1 MNRLSINRLMLLS
14 LGVLFILIF
23 QAPAVSAEQS
33 LGTDESEASVNFSN
47 ILSLNGTVF
56 NDLNGN
62 GFMDE
67 GEPGLP
73 GWTIRLMQD
82 EMEVL
87 NVTSDQLGEYIFEGL
102 DAGEYVVAQDL
113 MPGWNQTAPGG
124 GSYNVTLVDKDG
136 KRYDFGNFEGAVL
149 ATSIREYPLMRPS
162 PETLQRWIEV
172 FKMQPLAEIDPEISA
187 ELDISPT
194 GSLSLLN
201 HLQYIPAER
210 DQWDCGNCWV
220 WAGTGVMEIGL
231 SVEEGIKDRLSIQY
245 LNSNYLG
252 GSGSDWACC
261 GNWLVDLANFY
272 AGTGKAIPWS
282 NANGH
287 WQDGGRT
294 CEMGS
299 TSVPAG
305 VITTTPNYPIDTIE
319 AQAILTHGVG
329 SATAISNIK
338 NVLNQN
344 KAVTFSFFLPT
355 LDEWNI
361 FGQFWLNQ
369 PESALYNPTFP
380 DGKAWND
387 EQGAG
392 HDVLCVGY
400 NDNDP
405 NNKYWIML
413 NSWGTTA
420 GRPNGLFRVNMNMNY
435 DNYFTLGGQ
444 GYYAFY
450 WETLDLEYD
459 LPEYGKD
466 TVGVFDP
473 TNGLWFL
480 DYDNNGVADKA
491 FYYGAPTHKPVTG
504 DWNGDGKDTVGV
516 FDPATS
522 LWFLDNNN
530 DGIADQYVYF
540 GASTHIPVTGDWNGD
555 GRDTVGVFDPT
566 YGIWFLDY
574 DNNGVADKALY
585 YGAPTHKPVTGDWNG
600 DGKDTVGVFDPTY
613 GIWFL
618 DYDNNGVADKAFYY
632 GAPTHKPVTGDWNQN
647 GKDTVG
653 VFDPATSLWFLDYD
667 NNGAADE
674 YVYYGASS
682 HVPVTGNWLQV

>member
-1 MNRLSINRLMLLS
+1 MAKISINHMMLLC
-14 LGVLFILIF
+14 LGVVCVFVL
-23 QAPAVSAEQS
+23 QAPAVSASKSVGIGES
-33 LGTDESEASVNFSN
+33 LASEIPSN
-47 ILSLNGTVF
+47 LLSINGTVF
-56 NDLNGN
+56 HDLNGN

-73 GWTIRLMQD
+73 GWTIRLVQYD
-82 EMEVL
+82 MEVL
-87 NVTSDQLGEYIFEGL
+87 NVTTDQLGEYIFEGL
-102 DAGEYVVAQDL
+102 NAGEYVVAQDL

-136 KRYDFGNFEGAVL
+136 ERYDFGNFEGAVL

-162 PETLQRWIEV
+162 PEKLQRWIEV

-319 AQAILTHGVG
+319 AQAILTQGVG

-355 LDEWNI
+355 YDEWNI
-361 FGQFWLNQ
+361 FGQFWFNQ
-369 PESALYNPTFP
+369 PETALYNPTFP

-400 NDNDP
+400 NDDDP

-435 DNYFTLGGQ
+435 DNYVTLGGQ

-459 LPEYGKD
+459 LHAGQDTIGVFRSSTRTWYLDYNNDGIPDKILAYGLNGDLPVSGDWNKDGTD
-466 TVGVFDP
+466 TVGVFRP
-473 TNGLWFL
+473 TTRTWYL
-480 DYDNNGVADKA
+480 DYNNDGVPDKILA
-491 FYYGAPTHKPVTG
+491 YGLNGDLPVSG
-504 DWNGDGKDTVGV
+504 DWNKDGTDTVGV
-516 FDPATS
+516 FRPTTRT
-522 LWFLDNNN
+522 WYLDYNN
-530 DGIADQYVYF
+530 DGVPDKILAYGLSGDL
-540 GASTHIPVTGDWNGD
+540 PVAGDWNNDGTDTIGVFRPTTRTWYLDYNNDRVPDKIFAFGLNGDLPVVGDWNND
-555 GRDTVGVFDPT
+555 GRDTVGVFRPT
-566 YGIWFLDY
+566 TRTWYLDY
-574 DNNGVADKALY
+574 NNDGIPDKILA
-585 YGAPTHKPVTGDWNG
+585 YGLNGDKPVSGDWYKN
-600 DGKDTVGVFDPTY
+600 
-613 GIWFL
+613 
-618 DYDNNGVADKAFYY
+618 
-632 GAPTHKPVTGDWNQN
+632 
-647 GKDTVG
+647 
-653 VFDPATSLWFLDYD
+653 
-667 NNGAADE
+667 
-674 YVYYGASS
+674 
-682 HVPVTGNWLQV
+682 

>member
-1 MNRLSINRLMLLS
+1 MNKLSTNRLILLS
-14 LGVLFILIF
+14 LGVVFVLIF

-33 LGTDESEASVNFSN
+33 LGTDEPDASENSSN
-47 ILSLNGTVF
+47 LLSLNGTVF

-73 GWTIRLMQD
+73 GWTIRLNQD
-82 EMEVL
+82 DMEVL
-87 NVTSDQLGEYIFEGL
+87 NVTTDLLGEYIFEGL
-102 DAGEYVVAQDL
+102 NPGEYVVAQDL

-136 KRYDFGNFEGAVL
+136 NRYDFGNFEGAVL

-172 FKMQPLAEIDPEISA
+172 FKMQSLAEIDPVISA

-201 HLQYIPAER
+201 HLQYIPIER
-210 DQWDCGNCWV
+210 DQWDCGNCWA

-261 GNWLVDLANFY
+261 GSRLVDLANFY

-282 NANGH
+282 NANAH
-287 WQDGGRT
+287 WQDQGRT

-355 LDEWNI
+355 YDEWNI
-361 FGQFWLNQ
+361 FVPFWFNQ
-369 PESALYNPTFP
+369 PETALYNPTFP
-380 DGKAWND
+380 DGKAWNN

-459 LPEYGKD
+459 ISPNLADDIAVFENGWWALKYGPVSQLSNTNPDKWLPFGGPASIPIAGDFNMDGTGDIAVFENGWWALKYGP
-466 TVGVFDP
+466 VSQLSN
-473 TNGLWFL
+473 TNP
-480 DYDNNGVADKA
+480 DKWLP
-491 FYYGAPTHKPVTG
+491 FGGATSKPVVGDFNADGVDDIAVFENGWWALKYGPVSQLSNTNPDKWLPFGGPASIPIAGDFNMDGTG
-504 DWNGDGKDTVGV
+504 DIAVFENGWWALKYGPVSQLSNTNPDKWL
-516 FDPATS
+516 P
-522 LWFLDNNN
+522 
-530 DGIADQYVYF
+530 F
-540 GASTHIPVTGDWNGD
+540 GGGMS
-555 GRDTVGVFDPT
+555 
-566 YGIWFLDY
+566 
-574 DNNGVADKALY
+574 
-585 YGAPTHKPVTGDWNG
+585 KPVVGD
-600 DGKDTVGVFDPTY
+600 F
-613 GIWFL
+613 
-618 DYDNNGVADKAFYY
+618 NN
-632 GAPTHKPVTGDWNQN
+632 Q
-647 GKDTVG
+647 
-653 VFDPATSLWFLDYD
+653 
-667 NNGAADE
+667 
-674 YVYYGASS
+674 
-682 HVPVTGNWLQV
+682 